1 MVIRDELYE
10 IGIRQR
16 RAMFGAEGAEGRV
29 DTTTDLNDKL
39 EDFVTRTTFGDIWQR
54 PGLSLA
60 DRSKV
65 TFAMLL
71 ASGKE
76 HELRVHAVGA
86 LENGVSPIELR
97 EIALQGLLYCGIP
110 AAVLGTRVLR
120 EVFEASGIG
129 ELLDDEAESTRAGR
143 SHPDVTTA
151 DA

>member
-1 MVIRDELYE
+1 VVIRDDLYE

-16 RAMFGAEGAEGRV
+16 RVMFGPQGAEARV
-29 DTTTDLNDKL
+29 ESTTDLNDKL

-60 DRSKV
+60 ARSEV

-71 ASGKE
+71 ANGKE
-76 HELRVHAVGA
+76 HELRVHAEGA

-97 EIALQGLLYCGIP
+97 EIVLQSLLYCGIP
-110 AAVLGTRVLR
+110 AAVLGVRVLR
-120 EVFEASGIG
+120 EVFEARGIS
-129 ELLDDEAESTRAGR
+129 EVLDGEAETARATRTPA
-143 SHPDVTTA
+143 TT

>member
-10 IGIRQR
+10 IGLRQR
-16 RAMFGAEGAEGRV
+16 RDMFGMKGAEERV

-39 EDFVTRTTFGDIWQR
+39 EDFVTRTTFGDVWQR

-60 DRSKV
+60 GRSSV

-76 HELRVHAVGA
+76 HELRVHAEGA

-97 EIALQGLLYCGIP
+97 EIVLQGLLYCGIP
-110 AAVLGTRVLR
+110 AAVLGVRVLR
-120 EVFEASGIG
+120 EVFDARGIG
-129 ELLDDEAESTRAGR
+129 DVLDGEADATRAGR
-143 SHPDVTTA
+143 TPEHATSNA
-151 DA
+151 